1 MNRMNMMNTTTVRAL
16 ALHPRRRPL
25 AMLAA
30 TAAFALVATVAQTA
44 IAQPLAGPGGAM
56 GAGHMAA
63 GHHDGG
69 DWGMG
74 MGAPRRLER
83 MLDAVNATPEQ
94 RTQIKQITQAARAEL
109 RAQHEAGRGLR
120 EQGAALFAQPTVDAR
135 AAEALRQQMLAQHD
149 QVSKRMLQAML
160 DVSAV
165 LTPEQRKTLAERMAQ
180 RRSMMEHHRA
190 GHAAPAGKA
199 AP

>member
-1 MNRMNMMNTTTVRAL
+1 MMNMMNTTTVRAL

-25 AMLAA
+25 AMLVA
-30 TAAFALVATVAQTA
+30 TAAFALAATVAQTA
-44 IAQPLAGPGGAM
+44 FAQPYAGPGGAM

-63 GHHDGG
+63 GGHDGG
-69 DWGMG
+69 AWG
-74 MGAPRRLER
+74 MGAPHRLER

-149 QVSKRMLQAML
+149 QASKRMLQVML

-165 LTPEQRKTLAERMAQ
+165 LTPEQRKALAGRMAQ

-190 GHAAPAGKA
+190 GHAAPAGKT

>member
-1 MNRMNMMNTTTVRAL
+1 MMNTIKTRAL

-25 AMLAA
+25 AMLVA
-30 TAAFALVATVAQTA
+30 TAAFALAATVAQTA
-44 IAQPLAGPGGAM
+44 FAQAYGGPGGHM
-56 GAGHMAA
+56 GAGPMAA

-94 RTQIKQITQAARAEL
+94 RTQIRQIAQAARADL
-109 RAQHEAGRGLR
+109 QAQHEAGRALR

-135 AAEALRQQMLAQHD
+135 AAEALRQQMLARHD
-149 QVSKRMLQAML
+149 QASKRMLQMML

-165 LTPEQRKTLAERMAQ
+165 LTPEQRKALAERMAQ
-180 RRSMMEHHRA
+180 RRSMMEHRRA
-190 GHAAPAGKA
+190 GHASPAAKTT
-199 AP
+199 P